1 MKQGY
6 AFDFNDYEIGR
17 GLFIDYLKEIPGLI
31 TKDAQELVKEIET
44 SQYDFKKE
52 RLFINKYLD
61 LSKNNVTLGIVD
73 LIKKHL

>member
-1 MKQGY
+1 M
-6 AFDFNDYEIGR
+6 
-17 GLFIDYLKEIPGLI
+17 PGLI
-31 TKDAQELVKEIET
+31 TKDAQELIKEIEANN
-44 SQYDFKKE
+44 YDFKKE